1 MDEMRGG
8 IPAGAKIFWFS
19 ATETMKMANIQRR
32 EKLRYNQGVDTY
44 LYVEARIDA
53 KGNPYLYFG
62 WEAYPGEM
70 ERMMKD
76 NANWRG

>member
-1 MDEMRGG
+1 
-8 IPAGAKIFWFS
+8 
-19 ATETMKMANIQRR
+19 MKLANMQRK
-32 EKLRYNQGVDTY
+32 EKLRYSPGVDTY

-53 KGNPYLYFG
+53 EGNPYLYFG
-62 WEAYPGEM
+62 YEEYPGET